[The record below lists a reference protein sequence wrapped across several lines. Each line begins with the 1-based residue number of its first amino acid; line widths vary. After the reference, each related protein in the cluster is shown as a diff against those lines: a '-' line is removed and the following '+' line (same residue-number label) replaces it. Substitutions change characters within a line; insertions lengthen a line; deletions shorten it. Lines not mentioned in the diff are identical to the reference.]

1 MLPDH
6 DHKNFPFLVIQYELS
21 WSIMICFLA
30 LAMNMIILGLTYRY
44 VIPMVYV
51 AWSMNE
57 ITLMID
63 SLFQYIEW
71 IICLFWY
78 TQCVLYQY
86 SHILHAMELNKKYYT
101 GRALDNRMGGFM
113 IAEVAKRLH
122 NDKKKL
128 DFGL

>member
-63 SLFQYIEW
+63 SLFQYIKW

-78 TQCVLYQY
+78 TQYVLYQY
-86 SHILHAMELNKKYYT
+86 LHILHAMELRKKYSN
-101 GRALDNRMGGFM
+101 LVDMGSSSCYFQF
-113 IAEVAKRLH
+113 EVSYLKFKNFLSH
-122 NDKKKL
+122 KKS
-128 DFGL
+128 